1 MIDWTYKECHFAIYG
16 KSPEK
21 TADRDMAG
29 KIALEMIQNLGTDT
43 TNIKINY
50 GASSIYGGSGFNP
63 DEEYT
68 DWQWWLAG
76 CGEAS
81 VSESNESANSN
92 RVIKWFDFLNGDEMV
107 SDDIKEYNLEEFS
120 EVTFRWSYTALEAVT
135 DEETVSLY
143 TGMPIWSVY
152 FYDLTGDGHSDIC
165 STISCGSGMID
176 NRIIS
181 YDYIEGA
188 GYVLSD
194 RGNFDYVLNMQEDS
208 LVAEKRAYNQD
219 EIIESGKLIFLDD
232 KIQIKTE

>member
-1 MIDWTYKECHFAIYG
+1 MEKIIVIIMFFAL
-16 KSPEK
+16 SMSL
-21 TADRDMAG
+21 T
-29 KIALEMIQNLGTDT
+29 
-43 TNIKINY
+43 
-50 GASSIYGGSGFNP
+50 
-63 DEEYT
+63 
-68 DWQWWLAG
+68 G

-81 VSESNESANSN
+81 VSESTESANSN

-107 SDDIKEYNLEEFS
+107 SDGIKEYNLEEFS
-120 EVTFRWSYTALEAVT
+120 EVTFRWSYTALEAAT

-152 FYDLTGDGHSDIC
+152 FYDLTGDGRSDIC

-176 NRIIS
+176 NRIII

-194 RGNFDYVLNMQEDS
+194 RGNFDYVLNMREDS

-219 EIIESGKLIFLDD
+219 EIIESGKLIFLDG